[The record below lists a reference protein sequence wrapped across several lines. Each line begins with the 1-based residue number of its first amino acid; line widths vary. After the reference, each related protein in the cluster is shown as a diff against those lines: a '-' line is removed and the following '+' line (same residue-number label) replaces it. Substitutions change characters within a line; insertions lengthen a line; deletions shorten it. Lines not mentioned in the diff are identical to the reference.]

1 MKVVERTA
9 VSTFSTGLSCFVTV
23 GGGYA
28 NNDGLA
34 LEMKSNLGI

>member
-1 MKVVERTA
+1 MVDSTA

-23 GGGYA
+23 AGGYA

-34 LEMKSNLGI
+34 LETKSNLGI